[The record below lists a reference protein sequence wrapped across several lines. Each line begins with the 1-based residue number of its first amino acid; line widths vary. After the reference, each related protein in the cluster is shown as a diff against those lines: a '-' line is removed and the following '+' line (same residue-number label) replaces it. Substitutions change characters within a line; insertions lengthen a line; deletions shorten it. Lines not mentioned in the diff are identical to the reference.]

1 MRIRTMK
8 RVLFAIIGIA
18 TLAFVGC
25 DDDYTPSTSLNQA
38 FQDRYPNATH
48 VEWERERGHRVAE
61 FYINGQECEAWYTA
75 SGKWVMTLFD
85 IKYSDLPAA
94 VKRAFETEFG
104 VEAPIDDVERLERNT
119 GEIIYIIDTEQV
131 VNGFLT
137 DIYLDYAEDGT
148 LLRNEVERE
157 WGEHIYY
164 YL

>member
-1 MRIRTMK
+1 MK
-8 RVLFAIIGIA
+8 KVLFALIGIA

-61 FYINGQECEAWYTA
+61 FYFNGQECEAWYTA
-75 SGKWVMTLFD
+75 SGKWVMTLF
-85 IKYSDLPAA
+85 
-94 VKRAFETEFG
+94 
-104 VEAPIDDVERLERNT
+104 NT